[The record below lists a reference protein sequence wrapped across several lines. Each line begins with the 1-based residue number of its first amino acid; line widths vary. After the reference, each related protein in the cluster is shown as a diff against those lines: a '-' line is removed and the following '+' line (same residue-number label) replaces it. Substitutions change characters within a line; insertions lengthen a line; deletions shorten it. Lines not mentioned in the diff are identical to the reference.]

1 MMHSRKRDRKIE
13 KEKERGGR
21 QRRERLKRG
30 ARRLWQSVKWCA
42 RLAAFPVRRSSL
54 NEIGGPAPRLC
65 DNGLRD
71 VTTCVAFTRPLL
83 PPLVATYAIGYRR
96 MGLPLSRPPLY
107 NKQIKQRTI
116 IDPPSSSWV
125 SWALEHPPV
134 ILVAREPL
142 TRNHDTYD
150 TSRAGGVDCGLFDS
164 R

>member
-1 MMHSRKRDRKIE
+1 
-13 KEKERGGR
+13 
-21 QRRERLKRG
+21 
-30 ARRLWQSVKWCA
+30 
-42 RLAAFPVRRSSL
+42 
-54 NEIGGPAPRLC
+54 
-65 DNGLRD
+65 
-71 VTTCVAFTRPLL
+71 
-83 PPLVATYAIGYRR
+83 

-164 R
+164 RWRRLQSGLIINYPHRWRGMRVRCVLFGTPFSKISTSGTDVFVLGRGILGWVGFREIWMGRCELFGWNRGCWMLFICFSLVFCGKY